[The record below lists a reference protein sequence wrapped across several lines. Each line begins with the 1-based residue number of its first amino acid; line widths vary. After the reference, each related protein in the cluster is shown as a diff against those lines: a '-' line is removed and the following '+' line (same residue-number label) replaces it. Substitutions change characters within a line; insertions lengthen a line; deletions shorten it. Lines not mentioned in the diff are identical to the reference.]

1 MEKKFLK
8 YRFIEYFNW
17 KGHQKI
23 KETAEISM
31 GSEISKEDELNI
43 KELYG

>member
-8 YRFIEYFNW
+8 YRFIEYITEE
-17 KGHQKI
+17 GHQKI